1 MHFTFPVPFYSEN
14 TFYRGEC
21 KTRRTTLKWFLNVHI
36 VFWFHHY
43 MHVSFM
49 LLFSN
54 NDKKGENAYFRGI
67 LNVSFRCY
75 VFWKLYLLWR
85 SFEGLQIQ
93 QRQDWKHIP
102 AHVFDNSPAEQS
114 IFLYFFFLF
123 FHSQATRDI
132 SNFLWFEMINGSC
145 GRQAGCPRHNA
156 NKSLSQLTRIY
167 ISIAATFLKIIIT
180 YLY

>member
-14 TFYRGEC
+14 TFYLGEC
-21 KTRRTTLKWFLNVHI
+21 KTRRTTLKWFLNVHV

-114 IFLYFFFLF
+114 IFLYFFFF
-123 FHSQATRDI
+123 FSTVKPPETSLTSFDLRWSMAAAA
-132 SNFLWFEMINGSC
+132 
-145 GRQAGCPRHNA
+145 GRQGAPGTMQT
-156 NKSLSQLTRIY
+156 SLSPSSLGFTFQLLPH
-167 ISIAATFLKIIIT
+167 F
-180 YLY
+180 